1 MNVRLHRIHRFPLAL
16 ATASALLAGGGSAQA
31 ADEEASAAQS
41 LAPCVDALRKRLPE
55 APDVSPRSFEQYTR
69 TAQDLRPVIEAA
81 TASQPEFQIPIW
93 DYLARRVD
101 AERIADGRA
110 LLASQAAALA
120 AIAQRHGVDAAT
132 NVAVFGIET
141 DYGRVQGR
149 YPVVDATLSRACLNL
164 DSAERRRN
172 FFAALWLL
180 QEGHVVP
187 ETFLGS
193 WAGAFGQTQFMP
205 ATFKAYMDSATEGA
219 RRVDIVGS
227 TPDALATTA
236 RFLAALGWRSG
247 LPWGVEVKLPNAALE
262 RFNALES
269 GHRCLE
275 RGQPQGQC
283 RTLAQW
289 AADGVRRVDG
299 GPLLGEGGAPGWE
312 AELRTALL
320 MPAGAE
326 GPAWLVTPNY
336 QAIWRYNRAD
346 SYGLAIGLLSDALRG
361 APPPRRPWPTDDPLL
376 SRRDLKELQA
386 LLRARGHCE
395 VQPDGRDGPRTTAA
409 IRAEEMRLE
418 LPDTGRSGG
427 RILARLRAEAPAA
440 KEGASSCA
448 GGEAAALPAAAVPAA
463 VQASGAEVR
472 R

>member
-1 MNVRLHRIHRFPLAL
+1 MNLRLNPLPVVAASTLLAL
-16 ATASALLAGGGSAQA
+16 SLTARAAEDEPRDAG
-31 ADEEASAAQS
+31 

-55 APDVSPRSFEQYTR
+55 APDVSARSFDQYTR
-69 TAQDLRPVIEAA
+69 AAQDLRPVIEAA
-81 TASQPEFQIPIW
+81 SAGQPEFQVPIW
-93 DYLARRVD
+93 DYLTRRVD

-110 LLASQAAALA
+110 LLAAQSAALA
-120 AIAQRHGVDAAT
+120 SIEKRHGVDGAT
-132 NVAVFGIET
+132 AVAVFGIET

-180 QEGHVVP
+180 QEGHVEP
-187 ETFLGS
+187 GTFLGS

-247 LPWGVEVKLPNAALE
+247 LPWGVEVTLPDAALQ
-262 RFNALES
+262 RFNAQES

-275 RGQPQGQC
+275 RGQPQAQC

-289 AADGVRRVDG
+289 AADGVKRADG
-299 GPLLGEGGAPGWE
+299 SPLLADKDAPGWE

-320 MPAGAE
+320 MPAGAD
-326 GPAWLVTPNY
+326 GPAWLITPNY

-346 SYGLAIGLLSDALRG
+346 AYGLAIGLLADALRG
-361 APPPRRPWPTDDPLL
+361 APPPRKAWPTDDPLL

-395 VQPDGRDGPRTTAA
+395 VQPDGRDGPRTVSA
-409 IRAEEMRLE
+409 IRAEELRLE
-418 LPDTGRSGG
+418 LPDTGRSGS
-427 RILARLRAEAPAA
+427 RILARLRQDGPPAQ
-440 KEGASSCA
+440 
-448 GGEAAALPAAAVPAA
+448 EAAACDAAAAPSAATMPAASAP
-463 VQASGAEVR
+463 R
-472 R
+472 

>member
-1 MNVRLHRIHRFPLAL
+1 MNPHIQEPQRPPGLRRLPLAL
-16 ATASALLAGGGSAQA
+16 ALAAASLLLAAGGSALAAEEDTA
-31 ADEEASAAQS
+31 ADS

-55 APDVSPRSFEQYTR
+55 APDVSARTFEQYTR

-93 DYLARRVD
+93 DYLTRRVD

-110 LLASQAAALA
+110 LLASQAAALS
-120 AIAQRHGVDAAT
+120 AIEKRHGVDAAT
-132 NVAVFGIET
+132 AVAVFGIET

-180 QEGHVVP
+180 QEGHVVQ

-262 RFNALES
+262 RFNAQES

-275 RGQPQGQC
+275 RGQPQGLC

-289 AADGVRRVDG
+289 AADGVRRADG
-299 GPLLGEGGAPGWE
+299 GPLLGEGGGPGWE
-312 AELRTALL
+312 PDLRTALL
-320 MPAGAE
+320 MPAGSD

-346 SYGLAIGLLSDALRG
+346 SYGLAIGLLADALRG
-361 APPPRRPWPTDDPLL
+361 APPPRQPWPTDDPLL
-376 SRRDLKELQA
+376 SRRDLKDLQA

-395 VQPDGRDGPRTTAA
+395 VQPDGRDGPRTAAA

-418 LPDTGRSGG
+418 LPDTGRSGT
-427 RILARLRAEAPAA
+427 RILARLRAQDAAPQPAQPCDG
-440 KEGASSCA
+440 GAPLAS
-448 GGEAAALPAAAVPAA
+448 PP
-463 VQASGAEVR
+463 ASGIPR
-472 R
+472 